1 MNKISIIIPIY
12 NVEKYLIR
20 CLDSILRQTYRNIQV
35 ILVNDGS
42 TDHSPK
48 IVEEYALKDK
58 RVKFIHQVNGGLSD
72 ARNTGYQFVT
82 GDYLM
87 FVDSDDLVATN
98 FCEKMLQKAHEFDAD
113 IVECDFIRFKNE
125 DELLN
130 LHFDSTAELMDSEI
144 AIERLM
150 KNELKQ
156 VVWNKLYRTS
166 VVNNLF
172 FERGRI
178 HEDEF
183 WTYQILGNAKK
194 ILKISDKL
202 YFYRQQNQ
210 SIMAE
215 KYSIKRLD
223 GMFAREQRMFYVLK
237 NFPKLSVLAV
247 QTFWHSAFN
256 NYQAIVRHEE
266 IDPDSKIRKAIVEK
280 VRENVSEKHYQY
292 WRKKDIVWLKF
303 FLFAPKTCSRLRNF
317 VGVGV

>member
-172 FERGRI
+172 SKEEEYMKMNFGPI
-178 HEDEF
+178 
-183 WTYQILGNAKK
+183 
-194 ILKISDKL
+194 
-202 YFYRQQNQ
+202 
-210 SIMAE
+210 
-215 KYSIKRLD
+215 KY
-223 GMFAREQRMFYVLK
+223 
-237 NFPKLSVLAV
+237 
-247 QTFWHSAFN
+247 
-256 NYQAIVRHEE
+256 
-266 IDPDSKIRKAIVEK
+266 
-280 VRENVSEKHYQY
+280 
-292 WRKKDIVWLKF
+292 
-303 FLFAPKTCSRLRNF
+303 
-317 VGVGV
+317 